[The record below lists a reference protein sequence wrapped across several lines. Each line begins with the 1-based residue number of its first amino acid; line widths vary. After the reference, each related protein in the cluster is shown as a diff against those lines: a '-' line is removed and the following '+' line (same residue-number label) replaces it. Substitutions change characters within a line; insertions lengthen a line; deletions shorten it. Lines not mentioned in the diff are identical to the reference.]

1 MSLKYSFLLF
11 PLALLFGCGD
21 EEAGSDFG
29 LVGKWEVADGCL
41 AELNGSVGSLNC
53 NRLESFYD
61 DWDGSTSTTREILSF
76 SASFSE
82 ARITLDGSIRLIE
95 VYESETY
102 DDTVLISG
110 SATRSAGR
118 QVSGLF
124 APFGGDWNFSGSI
137 VNGNDARSVAGAATI
152 FGDTATVYPDGESPV
167 NVVATGLGVDINGSF
182 LPKR

>member
-21 EEAGSDFG
+21 EEAGADFG

-53 NRLESFYD
+53 NLLESYEE
-61 DWDGSTSTTREILSF
+61 WDGSTSTTRDIFSF

-82 ARITLDGSIRLIE
+82 TRITLDGSIRTIE
-95 VYESETY
+95 VYQSETY
-102 DDTVLISG
+102 DNTVLISG

-124 APFGGDWNFSGSI
+124 APVGGDWNFSGS
-137 VNGNDARSVAGAATI
+137 VVDGGEARSVAGAASI
-152 FGDTATVYPDGESPV
+152 SGDTATVYPDGESPV
-167 NVVATGLGVDINGSF
+167 DVVATGLGVDIDGSF

>member
-53 NRLESFYD
+53 ETYD
-61 DWDGSTSTTREILSF
+61 EYVEEDGSTSTTRGTLSF

-82 ARITLDGSIRLIE
+82 SRITMEGSLRTIE
-95 VYESETY
+95 VYQSETY
-102 DDTVLISG
+102 DETLLISG

-124 APFGGDWNFSGSI
+124 APFGGDWSFSGSLVDGGETQSI
-137 VNGNDARSVAGAATI
+137 TGAASI
-152 FGDTATVYPDGESPV
+152 FGDTATISPV
-167 NVVATGLGVDINGSF
+167 GGSPVDVVATSLGIDINGSF

>member
-1 MSLKYSFLLF
+1 LGRVYFNDAGNLVVF
-11 PLALLFGCGD
+11 RELFGSANH
-21 EEAGSDFG
+21 AGW
-29 LVGKWEVADGCL
+29 KH
-41 AELNGSVGSLNC
+41 
-53 NRLESFYD
+53 
-61 DWDGSTSTTREILSF
+61 
-76 SASFSE
+76 
-82 ARITLDGSIRLIE
+82 
-95 VYESETY
+95 SETY

-124 APFGGDWNFSGSI
+124 APFGGDWSFSGSI

-167 NVVATGLGVDINGSF
+167 DVVATGLGVDINGSF

>member
-29 LVGKWEVADGCL
+29 LFGKWEVADGCL

-53 NRLESFYD
+53 ETYD
-61 DWDGSTSTTREILSF
+61 EYVEEDGSTSTTRGTLSF

-82 ARITLDGSIRLIE
+82 SRITMEGSLRTIE
-95 VYESETY
+95 VYQSETY
-102 DDTVLISG
+102 DETLLISG